1 MNNELHQI
9 ITADGLTYSIN
20 KNTPARYLL
29 STTPGGWG
37 LPPIDW
43 VRTRTYQQHG
53 ESELAYYLQTRR
65 FALSIGGAG
74 CNRNEL
80 WQLRRN
86 VLEAVRPNRSGQ
98 LTFVFTNS
106 AGNQYA
112 IKGRALSPNFPPSDE
127 EEWYEFGYQD
137 ELEIEAIEPWFFN
150 YVGSSV
156 AGVAGTEQNWV
167 FPFSFDGVNL
177 VFGSGN
183 FWGNVTINYT
193 GSWFAY
199 PKITIHGQA
208 SNIILT
214 HEELGYRIAWLG
226 SLTTSQSL
234 VIDLRNNYS
243 STGQYEGVLIYNSAG
258 ANQFNYLD
266 PLSNLLQFAIYPDGE
281 VAGGV
286 NTIRLDV
293 IGADSNTAITVEYN
307 TCYIGI

>member
-43 VRTRTYQQHG
+43 VRTRTYQQDG

-65 FALSIGGAG
+65 FALSIGGSG
-74 CNRNEL
+74 CNRNQL

-86 VLEAVRPNRSGQ
+86 VLEAVRPNRGGQ

-106 AGNQYA
+106 EGNQYA
-112 IKGRALSPNFPPSDE
+112 IKGRALSPNFPSSDE

-150 YVGSSV
+150 YSQSV
-156 AGVAGTEQNWV
+156 DSGTQGTDNHLV
-167 FPFSFDGVNL
+167 FPFAFDGVDM
-177 VFGSGN
+177 VFGSGT
-183 FWGNVTINYT
+183 FWGSATINYT
-193 GSWFAY
+193 GSWYAY
-199 PKITIHGQA
+199 PKLVVHGQA
-208 SNIILT
+208 SNIIIT
-214 HEELGYRIAWLG
+214 HVELGYRIAWLG
-226 SLTTSQSL
+226 SLTTTDSL
-234 VIDLRNNYS
+234 TIDLRNNYS
-243 STGQYEGVLIYNSAG
+243 STGQYEGVLVYNAAG

-266 PLSNLLQFAIYPDGE
+266 PLSNLLQFRIYPDGE

-286 NTIRLDV
+286 NTLRLE
-293 IGADSNTAITVEYN
+293 AQSTDSNTSFTVTYN
-307 TCYIGI
+307 TAYIGI